1 MAEAVAQFQKG
12 LEQLELLP
20 ETPERQHQELEFC
33 SSLGAALRFVKGQ
46 ASPEMGHAFAR
57 ARKIWEQLGSPARF
71 IHIPYGQ
78 SRHHA
83 FRGEYDLAQSL
94 DESLLRLSRQRNDI
108 AGMVLGHDCSGRD
121 LLLAGQFAS
130 SRSHFEQVL
139 ALYDPT
145 AHGTLVNQTGSHP
158 HAISQGYLA
167 IALFCLGFPDQA
179 LVQSNAAVAEARRL
193 AHPPTLTVT
202 LSTDSRLLC
211 LAGDNAG
218 LEQRATELIDVATE
232 QGFPLYRILGTI
244 YRGWVKVS
252 AGDVSSGLSMLRN
265 SSNAYSATGAKTRIP
280 YHIAL
285 LAKACEIAGQ
295 LEDAL
300 FLLDDALKIAEAIS
314 ERWFAS
320 ELYRHKGQLLLRQGN
335 AEAAEQLYRQAL
347 AMASNQEAKLWEL
360 RAASSLASLLNDQ
373 GRHSEAH
380 EALAPVHGWFVEGFD
395 TRDFKGAQTLLDQMG
410 LPMAQPRRSA
420 MSGDAGL

>member
-1 MAEAVAQFQKG
+1 
-12 LEQLELLP
+12 
-20 ETPERQHQELEFC
+20 
-33 SSLGAALRFVKGQ
+33 
-46 ASPEMGHAFAR
+46 
-57 ARKIWEQLGSPARF
+57 
-71 IHIPYGQ
+71 
-78 SRHHA
+78 
-83 FRGEYDLAQSL
+83 
-94 DESLLRLSRQRNDI
+94 
-108 AGMVLGHDCSGRD
+108 MVLGHDCSGRD

-139 ALYDPT
+139 ALHDPI
-145 AHGTLVNQTGSHP
+145 AHGSLVNQTGSHP

-167 IALFCLGFPDQA
+167 IALFCLGYPDQA

-218 LEQRATELIDVATE
+218 LEQRASELVDVATE
-232 QGFPLYRILGTI
+232 QGFPLYRTLGTI

-252 AGDVSSGLSMLRN
+252 AGDVSAGLSLLRN

-295 LEDAL
+295 VEEAL

-320 ELYRHKGQLLLRQGN
+320 ELYRHKGQLVLRQGN
-335 AEAAEQLYRQAL
+335 QKQPSNSIGKPWPWPRCRRPNSGSCAPPPVSPAL
-347 AMASNQEAKLWEL
+347 C
-360 RAASSLASLLNDQ
+360 DQ
-373 GRHSEAH
+373 GGFRSPQRARSRPWLVRRGFRHTRPHGSQDTARARL
-380 EALAPVHGWFVEGFD
+380 ALSANW
-395 TRDFKGAQTLLDQMG
+395 
-410 LPMAQPRRSA
+410 RRRVGRIVKRASCL
-420 MSGDAGL
+420 G

>member
-1 MAEAVAQFQKG
+1 
-12 LEQLELLP
+12 
-20 ETPERQHQELEFC
+20 
-33 SSLGAALRFVKGQ
+33 
-46 ASPEMGHAFAR
+46 
-57 ARKIWEQLGSPARF
+57 
-71 IHIPYGQ
+71 
-78 SRHHA
+78 
-83 FRGEYDLAQSL
+83 
-94 DESLLRLSRQRNDI
+94 
-108 AGMVLGHDCSGRD
+108 
-121 LLLAGQFAS
+121 
-130 SRSHFEQVL
+130 
-139 ALYDPT
+139 
-145 AHGTLVNQTGSHP
+145 
-158 HAISQGYLA
+158 
-167 IALFCLGFPDQA
+167 
-179 LVQSNAAVAEARRL
+179 
-193 AHPPTLTVT
+193 
-202 LSTDSRLLC
+202 
-211 LAGDNAG
+211 
-218 LEQRATELIDVATE
+218 
-232 QGFPLYRILGTI
+232 
-244 YRGWVKVS
+244 VS
-252 AGDVSSGLSMLRN
+252 AGLALLRN
-265 SSNAYSATGAKTRIP
+265 SSNGYSATGAKTRIP

-335 AEAAEQLYRQAL
+335 SEAAEQLYRQAL

>member
-1 MAEAVAQFQKG
+1 
-12 LEQLELLP
+12 
-20 ETPERQHQELEFC
+20 
-33 SSLGAALRFVKGQ
+33 
-46 ASPEMGHAFAR
+46 
-57 ARKIWEQLGSPARF
+57 
-71 IHIPYGQ
+71 
-78 SRHHA
+78 
-83 FRGEYDLAQSL
+83 
-94 DESLLRLSRQRNDI
+94 
-108 AGMVLGHDCSGRD
+108 
-121 LLLAGQFAS
+121 LLAGQFVS
-130 SRSHFEQVL
+130 SRSHFQQVL
-139 ALYDPT
+139 ELYDPA
-145 AHGTLVNQTGSHP
+145 AHGSLVNQTGSHP

-167 IALFCLGFPDQA
+167 IALFCLGYPDQA

-218 LEQRATELIDVATE
+218 LDQRASELIDVATE

-252 AGDVSSGLSMLRN
+252 AGDVSAGLSLLRN

-295 LEDAL
+295 FEDAL

-335 AEAAEQLYRQAL
+335 SAAAEQLYRQAL
-347 AMASNQEAKLWEL
+347 AMAGDQQAKLWEL
-360 RAASSLASLLNDQ
+360 RAASSLASLLSEQ

-380 EALAPVHGWFVEGFD
+380 DVLAPVHGWFVEGFE
-395 TRDFKGAQTLLDQMG
+395 TRDLEGARTLLDQ
-410 LPMAQPRRSA
+410 LRFPMTQPRQSA
-420 MSGDAGL
+420 MSGDAER